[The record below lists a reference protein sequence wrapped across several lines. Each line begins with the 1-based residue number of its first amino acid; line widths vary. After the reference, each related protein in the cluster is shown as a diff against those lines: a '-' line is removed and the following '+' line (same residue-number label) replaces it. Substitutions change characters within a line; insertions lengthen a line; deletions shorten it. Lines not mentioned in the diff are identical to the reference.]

1 MLSSASTNRIMIDLF
16 FRERPIPTRK
26 DCDEF
31 ARALTQC
38 EPDLALLQGA
48 NSYTVR
54 AGHSYIVQF
63 RKPSRRLDLTLLRLA
78 REVYGAH
85 VPEFVEVHRF
95 GDLWVYKI
103 TRMQGI
109 PVYTMRTNPT
119 GDVGKSPF
127 CRTIQDYARLVTF
140 PVQSRTLDTM
150 KQIALQCLLFPR
162 FCAASWKH
170 RPSNPP
176 RARATLQ
183 TEYLAA
189 LERLSHALPD
199 RFGADVERAREAVWQ
214 LFGGDWPM
222 VINNPQVTRSNVH
235 VADDESGTLL
245 GLVAWST
252 AEVGPWGMMVPGIE
266 TLLGHMSYG
275 GTWTRVDG
283 YAALRRLFYDEL
295 GRELGELEGER
306 LDGVYALG
314 LLLQKT
320 PHSLGSCW
328 ETLGE
333 GVLSNDHPAVTFL
346 QSALL
351 DRE

>member
-1 MLSSASTNRIMIDLF
+1 MSSASTNRIMIDLF
-16 FRERPIPTRK
+16 FRERPTPTQK

-63 RKPSRRLDLTLLRLA
+63 RKPSGRLDLALLRLA

-119 GDVGKSPF
+119 GDVRKSPF
-127 CRTIQDYARLVTF
+127 CRTVQDYA
-140 PVQSRTLDTM
+140 
-150 KQIALQCLLFPR
+150 R

-170 RPSNPP
+170 RPTNPP
-176 RARATLQ
+176 RARPTLQ

-189 LERLSHALPD
+189 LEKLSHALPD
-199 RFGADVERAREAVWQ
+199 RFGADVERAREAVWRV
-214 LFGGDWPM
+214 FGGDWPM
-222 VINNPQVTRSNVH
+222 VINNPQVTRPNVH

-283 YAALRRLFYDEL
+283 YAVLRRLFYDEL
-295 GRELGELEGER
+295 SRELGGLEDER

-328 ETLGE
+328 KTLGE
-333 GVLSNDHPAVTFL
+333 GVLSNDHPAVMFL

-351 DRE
+351 DRK

>member
-1 MLSSASTNRIMIDLF
+1 MLSSASTNRIIIDLF
-16 FRERPIPTRK
+16 FREQPMPSQK

-38 EPDLALLQGA
+38 EPDLALMQGA

-63 RKPSRRLDLTLLRLA
+63 RKPSRWLDLALLRLA

-95 GDLWVYKI
+95 GNLWVYKI
-103 TRMQGI
+103 TQMQGV
-109 PVYTMRTNPT
+109 PVYTLRTNPT
-119 GDVGKSPF
+119 GDVCKSPF
-127 CRTIQDYARLVTF
+127 CRTVQDYA
-140 PVQSRTLDTM
+140 
-150 KQIALQCLLFPR
+150 R

-170 RPSNPP
+170 RPSSPP

-183 TEYLAA
+183 IEYLAA
-189 LERLSHALPD
+189 LEKLSHALPD
-199 RFGADVERAREAVWQ
+199 RFGADVERAREAVWR

-222 VINNPQVTRSNVH
+222 VINNPQVTRSNVR
-235 VADDESGTLL
+235 VADDESGALL
-245 GLVAWST
+245 GLVAWGT

-295 GRELGELEGER
+295 GRELGGLEDER

-328 ETLGE
+328 ETLEE
-333 GVLSNDHPAVTFL
+333 GVLSDDHPAVTFL

-351 DRE
+351 DWK

>member
-63 RKPSRRLDLTLLRLA
+63 RKPSQRLDLALLRLA

-127 CRTIQDYARLVTF
+127 CRTVRDYA
-140 PVQSRTLDTM
+140 
-150 KQIALQCLLFPR
+150 R

-176 RARATLQ
+176 RARVTLQ

-199 RFGADVERAREAVWQ
+199 RFGADVERAREAVWR

-235 VADDESGTLL
+235 VADDASGTLL

-295 GRELGELEGER
+295 GRELGGLEDER
-306 LDGVYALG
+306 LDGVYTLG

>member
-16 FRERPIPTRK
+16 FRERPMPTRK

-63 RKPSRRLDLTLLRLA
+63 RKPSRRLDLALLRLA
-78 REVYGAH
+78 GEVYGAH
-85 VPEFVEVHRF
+85 VPEFVEMHRF

-119 GDVGKSPF
+119 GDVCKSPF
-127 CRTIQDYARLVTF
+127 CRTVQDYA
-140 PVQSRTLDTM
+140 
-150 KQIALQCLLFPR
+150 R

-170 RPSNPP
+170 RPTNPP

-183 TEYLAA
+183 IEYLAA
-189 LERLSHALPD
+189 LEKLSHALPD
-199 RFGADVERAREAVWQ
+199 RFGADVERAREAVWR

-222 VINNPQVTRSNVH
+222 VVNNPQVTRSNVH

-295 GRELGELEGER
+295 GRELGGLEDER

-351 DRE
+351 DRI

>member
-16 FRERPIPTRK
+16 FRERPMPTRK

-63 RKPSRRLDLTLLRLA
+63 RKPSRRLDLALLRLA

-119 GDVGKSPF
+119 GDVCKSPF
-127 CRTIQDYARLVTF
+127 CRTVQDYA
-140 PVQSRTLDTM
+140 
-150 KQIALQCLLFPR
+150 R

-170 RPSNPP
+170 RPTNPP

-183 TEYLAA
+183 IEYLAA
-189 LERLSHALPD
+189 LEKLSHALPD
-199 RFGADVERAREAVWQ
+199 RFGADVERAREAVWR

-222 VINNPQVTRSNVH
+222 VVNNPQVTRSNVH
-235 VADDESGTLL
+235 VADNESGTLL

-295 GRELGELEGER
+295 GRELGGLEDER

-351 DRE
+351 DRI

>member
-1 MLSSASTNRIMIDLF
+1 MLSSASTTRIMIDLF
-16 FRERPIPTRK
+16 FRERPMPSQK

-38 EPDLALLQGA
+38 EPDLALMQGA

-63 RKPSRRLDLTLLRLA
+63 RKPSRRLDLALLRLA
-78 REVYGAH
+78 REVYGSH
-85 VPEFVEVHRF
+85 VPEFVEVH
-95 GDLWVYKI
+95 
-103 TRMQGI
+103 
-109 PVYTMRTNPT
+109 
-119 GDVGKSPF
+119 
-127 CRTIQDYARLVTF
+127 
-140 PVQSRTLDTM
+140 
-150 KQIALQCLLFPR
+150 R

-170 RPSNPP
+170 RPSSPP

-183 TEYLAA
+183 IEYLAA
-189 LERLSHALPD
+189 LEKLSHALPD
-199 RFGADVERAREAVWQ
+199 RFGADVERAREAVWR

-222 VINNPQVTRSNVH
+222 VVNNPQVTRSNVH
-235 VADDESGTLL
+235 VADDESGALL
-245 GLVAWST
+245 GLVAWGT
-252 AEVGPWGMMVPGIE
+252 AEVEPWGMMVPGIE

-295 GRELGELEGER
+295 GRELGGLEDER

-328 ETLGE
+328 ETLEE
-333 GVLSNDHPAVTFL
+333 GVLSDHHPAVTFL

-351 DRE
+351 DWK

>member
-63 RKPSRRLDLTLLRLA
+63 RKPSRRLDLALLRLA

-119 GDVGKSPF
+119 GDVCKSPF
-127 CRTIQDYARLVTF
+127 CRTVQDYA
-140 PVQSRTLDTM
+140 
-150 KQIALQCLLFPR
+150 R

-170 RPSNPP
+170 RPTNPP

-183 TEYLAA
+183 IEYLAA
-189 LERLSHALPD
+189 LEKLSHALPD
-199 RFGADVERAREAVWQ
+199 RFGADVERAREAVWR

-222 VINNPQVTRSNVH
+222 VVNNPQVTRSNVH

-295 GRELGELEGER
+295 GRELGGLEDER

-351 DRE
+351 DQI

>member
-16 FRERPIPTRK
+16 FRERPMPSQK

-38 EPDLALLQGA
+38 EPDLALMQGA

-63 RKPSRRLDLTLLRLA
+63 RKPSRRLDLALLRLA

-95 GDLWVYKI
+95 GNLWVYKI
-103 TRMQGI
+103 TQMQGI
-109 PVYTMRTNPT
+109 PVYTLRTNPT
-119 GDVGKSPF
+119 GDVCKSPF
-127 CRTIQDYARLVTF
+127 CRTVQDYA
-140 PVQSRTLDTM
+140 
-150 KQIALQCLLFPR
+150 R

-170 RPSNPP
+170 RPSSPP

-183 TEYLAA
+183 IEYLAA
-189 LERLSHALPD
+189 LEKLSHALPD
-199 RFGADVERAREAVWQ
+199 RFGADVERAREAVWR

-222 VINNPQVTRSNVH
+222 VVNNPQVTRSNVH
-235 VADDESGTLL
+235 VADDESGALL
-245 GLVAWST
+245 GLVAWGT

-283 YAALRRLFYDEL
+283 YATLRRLFYDEL
-295 GRELGELEGER
+295 GRELGGLEDER

-328 ETLGE
+328 ETLEE
-333 GVLSNDHPAVTFL
+333 GVLSDDHPAVTFL

-351 DRE
+351 DWK

>member
-63 RKPSRRLDLTLLRLA
+63 RKPSRRLDLALLRLA

-119 GDVGKSPF
+119 GDVCKSPF
-127 CRTIQDYARLVTF
+127 CRTVQDYA
-140 PVQSRTLDTM
+140 
-150 KQIALQCLLFPR
+150 R

-170 RPSNPP
+170 RPANPP

-183 TEYLAA
+183 IEYLAA
-189 LERLSHALPD
+189 LEKLSHALPD
-199 RFGADVERAREAVWQ
+199 RFGADVERAREAVWR

-222 VINNPQVTRSNVH
+222 VVNNPQVTRSNVH

-252 AEVGPWGMMVPGIE
+252 AEIGPWGMMVPGIE

-295 GRELGELEGER
+295 GRELGGLEDER

-351 DRE
+351 DRI